1 MITESSDWK
10 PWTGLSKRNALI
22 VGDEPLLKR
31 CMSAQLRRMN
41 FNVESAGNYVAA
53 TEHLASHEFHVA
65 CVNVQLPCRS
75 GYDLCDHIRRS
86 PKLIGIPIL
95 MMGAHGSPVERA
107 FAEDAGANAFLQMPF
122 SMGRFNQCVESLLG
136 MSRPKARAMREVR
149 PLAWM
154 TIFDCARHVTA

>member
-1 MITESSDWK
+1 MITENSRWT

-22 VGDEPLLKR
+22 VGDDPMLKR
-31 CMSAQLRRMN
+31 CMSARLRRMN

-53 TEHLASHEFHVA
+53 TEHLASQAFHFA

-95 MMGAHGSPVERA
+95 MMGAYASPVERA
-107 FAEDAGANAFLQMPF
+107 HAEEAGAHAFLQMPF
-122 SMGRFNQCVESLLG
+122 SMGRFDQCVESLLG
-136 MSRPKARAMREVR
+136 MSRPLAMATREVG
-149 PLAWM
+149 PPAWM